1 MKRTR
6 ILFLLLGLLLLM
18 SCNDPKHIT
27 DALHH
32 AEALMNETP
41 DSAWA
46 VLNTLSPDEMG
57 QNRTRAL
64 YALLYSQAQDKTYR
78 DETNDSLISVAVDYY
93 RDSDDVRCKF
103 LSFYYK
109 GRVHF
114 NAKDYLNATTCYMEA
129 EQLVN
134 KLGDDYL
141 AGLLYSELGRIYRL
155 YYDYPKSME
164 AHQKAAEYY
173 ERAGKIRHRNYMW
186 YNQSLVCRNMDQND
200 ESERLLRMTLASA
213 KEEKDTVLVGLCMG
227 DLVMLC
233 IEEERVMEA
242 QVLYAEF
249 ELVVDEDLTSSSFL
263 SKLSKMY
270 LFEKD
275 YIRAKQCV
283 ESGWKCAINRRDSIN
298 LFFASAEIMS
308 VSGKVKE
315 AYQELMRGVAL
326 QNDEARQA
334 LQQPVLTA
342 QRDYLSE
349 KLEFEAYKLRMRK
362 LLNLLTTL
370 FFLLLL
376 GVLVYVFVRIFR
388 KHKKESQQMISHLES
403 EKHKAE
409 EESNAKIADL
419 NVQLQNKKQSI
430 EELKRTLEQRKEN
443 SDAEISALL
452 ERMEQERTIAHQM
465 IQTQNEVL
473 VQKEENRKSQE
484 ILIQKLE
491 SDCKLYMETACRF
504 GSELKI
510 LQDENKKMMFQ
521 KVELLKNVLEQVV
534 EVVLL
539 HERKYLKEE
548 MKIRRIEAGIKS
560 LKIDYYAGDDEYNKV
575 EALVNRYL
583 DNVMEHFRREVKLT
597 NESEYRRVCYMFAGV
612 SGKIIGEIMGESKDA
627 VYQRRS
633 RLLKK
638 IGSLSCTHKEMFII
652 LLLK

>member
-18 SCNDPKHIT
+18 GCNDPKHIT
-27 DALHH
+27 DALHR
-32 AEALMNETP
+32 AEELMNETP
-41 DSAWA
+41 DSAWS

-64 YALLYSQAQDKTYR
+64 YALLYTQAQDKTYR

-93 RDSDDVRCKF
+93 RNSDDIRRKF

-114 NAKDYLNATTCYMEA
+114 NAKDYLNATTCYMES
-129 EQLVN
+129 EQLVDEV
-134 KLGDDYL
+134 GDDYL
-141 AGLLYSELGRIYRL
+141 AGLLYAELGRIYRL
-155 YYDYPKSME
+155 YYDYPKSLE
-164 AHQKAAEYY
+164 VHQKAAECY

-298 LFFASAEIMS
+298 MFFASAEIMS

-349 KLEFEAYKLRMRK
+349 KLEFETYRIQVEKQLRVLYILFFTILLTVVAFVLCRK
-362 LLNLLTTL
+362 LKKKKKVINDLEQ
-370 FFLLLL
+370 
-376 GVLVYVFVRIFR
+376 
-388 KHKKESQQMISHLES
+388 KKEQ
-403 EKHKAE
+403 AE
-409 EESNAKIADL
+409 
-419 NVQLQNKKQSI
+419 
-430 EELKRTLEQRKEN
+430 
-443 SDAEISALL
+443 
-452 ERMEQERTIAHQM
+452 
-465 IQTQNEVL
+465 
-473 VQKEENRKSQE
+473 
-484 ILIQKLE
+484 
-491 SDCKLYMETACRF
+491 
-504 GSELKI
+504 
-510 LQDENKKMMFQ
+510 
-521 KVELLKNVLEQVV
+521 
-534 EVVLL
+534 
-539 HERKYLKEE
+539 
-548 MKIRRIEAGIKS
+548 RRISSLLQQLDDDKEKADRTIKS
-560 LKIDYYAGDDEYNKV
+560 LKDEIAQIEKGSNEAVKLQ
-575 EALVNRYL
+575 ALVQKLENDSKRNSEIVTYL
-583 DNVMEHFRREVKLT
+583 REELKSQEAEYRQYYDRLVEIFRTSMADMGEIMLDFEKIKAPNTFVENVIKQWKKNYFVGSKALKNLEKLVNEYHDDAMSHFRKEVHFR
-597 NESEYRRVCYMFAGV
+597 NQEEYQLVCYLFAGV
-612 SGKIIGEIMGESKDA
+612 SIKVIAWLLSKSETG
-627 VYQRRS
+627 VYQWRI
-633 RLLKK
+633 RLRDK
-638 IGSLSCTHKEMFII
+638 IELSDFKHKELYLK
-652 LLLK
+652 LLCK

>member
-41 DSAWA
+41 DSAWS

-64 YALLYSQAQDKTYR
+64 YALLYTQAQDKTYR

-93 RDSDDVRCKF
+93 RDSDDVRRKF

-114 NAKDYLNATTCYMEA
+114 NAEDYLNATTCYMEA

-134 KLGDDYL
+134 EVGDDYL
-141 AGLLYSELGRIYRL
+141 TGLLYSELGRIYRL

-213 KEEKDTVLVGLCMG
+213 KGEKDTALVGLCMG

-298 LFFASAEIMS
+298 MFFASAEIMS

-349 KLEFEAYKLRMRK
+349 KLEFETYRIQVEKQLRVLYILFFTILFTVVAFILCRK
-362 LLNLLTTL
+362 LKKKKKVINDLEQ
-370 FFLLLL
+370 
-376 GVLVYVFVRIFR
+376 
-388 KHKKESQQMISHLES
+388 KKEQAERRISSLLQQLDDDK
-403 EKHKAE
+403 EK
-409 EESNAKIADL
+409 AD
-419 NVQLQNKKQSI
+419 
-430 EELKRTLEQRKEN
+430 
-443 SDAEISALL
+443 
-452 ERMEQERTIAHQM
+452 RTIKSLKDEIAQ
-465 IQTQNEVL
+465 IEKGSNEVIKLEVL
-473 VQKEENRKSQE
+473 VQKLENDSKRNSEIVTYLREELKSQE
-484 ILIQKLE
+484 AEYRQYYDRLV
-491 SDCKLYMETACRF
+491 ETFRTSMATMGEIMLDF
-504 GSELKI
+504 EEIKAPNTFVENVIKQWKKNYFVGSKA
-510 LQDENKKMMFQ
+510 
-521 KVELLKNVLEQVV
+521 LKNLE
-534 EVVLL
+534 
-539 HERKYLKEE
+539 K
-548 MKIRRIEAGIKS
+548 
-560 LKIDYYAGDDEYNKV
+560 
-575 EALVNRYL
+575 LVNEYH
-583 DNVMEHFRREVKLT
+583 DDAMSHFRKEVHFRNQEDYQL
-597 NESEYRRVCYMFAGV
+597 VCYLFAGV
-612 SGKIIGEIMGESKDA
+612 SIKVIAWLLSKSETG
-627 VYQRRS
+627 VYQWRIRLRDKIELS
-633 RLLKK
+633 DFKHKELYLRLLCK
-638 IGSLSCTHKEMFII
+638 
-652 LLLK
+652 